1 MKRCTMECCSLHSEI
16 QKPKVNSDANAWMQ
30 PNLVAFNIIRKC
42 SILYSSRANVL
53 PRNLAADRDC
63 HSVAVTCTSS
73 VHQAAWISASLP
85 KAMRQEFPLITKQE
99 FSILLR
105 ESVMVGASVQHH
117 PQISDAVLKSTELQ
131 IRLRQVESLL
141 LCAARIEDQLPGAVH
156 RNAVYTFEKKPLVFV
171 LL

>member
-1 MKRCTMECCSLHSEI
+1 MRTRGCNQIWSPLTLYESVLYYTVPEQTFCRALLPPIETAIPSRHMY
-16 QKPKVNSDANAWMQ
+16 
-30 PNLVAFNIIRKC
+30 IICVSGR
-42 SILYSSRANVL
+42 LDLNFF
-53 PRNLAADRDC
+53 D
-63 HSVAVTCTSS
+63 
-73 VHQAAWISASLP
+73 Q
-85 KAMRQEFPLITKQE
+85 AMRQEFPLITKQE
-99 FSILLR
+99 SSMLLP
-105 ESVMVGASVQHH
+105 ESVMVGASVKYH